1 MTTRILRLLLLA
13 ALAWPTWLSSAAQE
27 MVRVE
32 KKQLKHELIDSRH
45 AKPSLTNE
53 TRNENEVIP
62 PSGGPQKAPA
72 RTLTEVTVANGTA
85 TSTYVPVN
93 GYYFENTS
101 TMSQV
106 IYKAS
111 ELTNLN
117 GMDGRRIRAITFYLP
132 NGIKFGNPQGSYG
145 RGQLTVRMGSTTSSS
160 FNNYNPSAL
169 TPTNEVSGT
178 VIPVYGETSYT
189 VEFSK
194 PFKYIHG
201 TNLLV
206 ETKVTTAGQYDNND
220 SYFVGKES
228 TNCSFYKVGNY
239 NNTRQS
245 FLPKITFTF
254 EDDITIDTEN
264 LDFGI
269 VPTGDS
275 KNLSFTLTNNNPT
288 AAAISWEFTGI
299 NKDKFSTTSQA
310 TTIAAN
316 GTLTVPVTFAPGNAL
331 GAMNSILKVTVGD
344 TKYRIILRGKG
355 KEDLAFSASQ
365 SMVDVGEVLVNGSGT
380 KTVTITNS
388 GIETITPSIVQ
399 PDDNAFSV
407 TGQSGDLASGAS
419 REYTV
424 TFAPTE
430 VKEYSSSFCVVDDGR
445 NVSINVDVK
454 GEGVNTAS
462 LTGNGLDFGMI
473 AVNGTKVLNA
483 TLTNPNSK
491 QVIAALKANDPFS
504 VANSSVTVDANGTA
518 TVAVTFNPKAAT
530 SYGDYLTVTVDGHEN
545 QISLKGIGNDASTI
559 ATRDESFFDG
569 ITYTWKEGGPDATGV
584 EHTSKL
590 TDIATDPDQM
600 IAMIKKIYTDKTIPG
615 NYKRGFDANGN
626 DEVNNDV
633 FYTGVGTISYNYD
646 DVSKISDLDG
656 YSYVDRYGWNIEGEI
671 ETPTYYDL
679 SSTYR
684 EYYTHMNT
692 TQYKPNQEG
701 LTLLLVEL
709 NDDYDYNDIIE
720 EIDGSLYYK
729 GFGDTNYDRLRGQF
743 ENTIKSIRVIAQ
755 SKRTGEGLEAGTLFK
770 LDCDKMNKFYLL
782 AKGQVR
788 LLHNSYIHFNNDF
801 SIPPSFF
808 IERTREYYLFDYSDS
823 YTSYGFVDENVGGL
837 FYHMFEQFSPVDP
850 DATSGKAD
858 IYQDLVNM
866 QTFGVEHD
874 CLSIPNLGHQ
884 FMMYGD
890 DSEAK
895 DCQDVRDMMFFV
907 PDYRMMKDNDRDY
920 AVYQQYL
927 NYNKAH
933 QPQMGLYVIRQ
944 DPVTETT
951 EFQENDEYYHL
962 TLTWDSNLDEFLP
975 SDQQEYQL
983 YEVVVDEATGAQRY
997 EPVYYT
1003 TVVNNEVVYADAN
1016 GNPLAE
1022 GADPVAVTLT
1032 VDPSNNKKTYA
1043 DVYVQR
1049 EESGKV
1055 VTYAVRGQDKDHF
1068 LSLQMSNQQSYLIRG
1083 KNPAEMAM
1091 LMDMTHYSRF
1101 NPITMENAYSNAM
1114 MVSPQS
1120 GGVRKEYI
1128 EQGTEFNFYRT
1139 TGAIGEE
1146 PVKIATA
1153 TVLSK
1158 VETED
1163 RKGGDIKIQM
1173 IESTQA
1179 SESQFPYG
1187 QTSGMG
1193 EGKHAGYHDNANIAN
1208 PTYSYIKVGNV
1219 DYVTFN
1225 KFMLYDN
1232 FVEKVKDDNSHP
1244 SQYFYYMTFNTE
1256 QPFTGSDGNPTTE
1269 ATSNR
1274 FRVPVYKT
1282 ESKINNVFTQNQVDE
1297 DTEGTLSLEDLAFS
1311 TKLQYSS
1318 KSEIYRY
1325 DAYRWLANENR
1336 FIINE
1341 VYGGDDEQD
1350 LPPTGIAGNQSSTY
1364 SISMNDIGTEDY
1376 YVGAQVTVPEND
1388 YNKWADFVDYIPNK
1402 ESSPVAAYTYAP
1414 VVETFSGSLTR
1425 DDYNTYGGALRTTAA
1440 GKLKVSVVEPDVEN
1454 PLMSTWNWEDNE
1466 GNKYAYYNLNLNI
1479 DQKDFPDDYD
1489 IYKIRAWRM
1498 VNENQLGE
1506 EYSEMNYRK
1515 AAKVKFEEITYP
1527 ECDKSDSYKYQLGS
1541 GNDSKEVEH
1550 SNGTKTT
1557 ISFKTGTFGAR
1568 KLRENENETG
1578 VIEDLEIN
1586 YLVRVYFTKNTNLQQ
1601 TQQDAPRVRVL
1612 PEQVPVADNG
1622 YYFVDAKVQYTAKA
1636 GNVITGIESVQARD
1650 VVGVKYYNVAGIE
1663 SDRPFKGVNIVV
1675 TRYSDGSMS
1684 TTKIVK

>member
-85 TSTYVPVN
+85 TSTNVPVRGN
-93 GYYFENTS
+93 YYSVTG
-101 TMSQV
+101 
-106 IYKAS
+106 YKAQMIYPS
-111 ELTNLN
+111 SMLTELK
-117 GMDGRRIRAITFYLP
+117 GKRIRSITFHAP
-132 NGIKFGNPQGSYG
+132 NGIKFGNPDGNYNTG
-145 RGQLTVRMGSTTSSS
+145 RLKVSMVNTTTTSFS
-160 FNNYNPSAL
+160 NQQRPITLPEAGVVTAL
-169 TPTNEVSGT
+169 
-178 VIPVYGETSYT
+178 VIPEYNSTILKVNFNSTLKYT
-189 VEFSK
+189 GGNILVDV
-194 PFKYIHG
+194 
-201 TNLLV
+201 LV
-206 ETKVTTAGQYDNND
+206 ETRGTGGNTTFYGQSN
-220 SYFVGKES
+220 
-228 TNCSFYKVGNY
+228 
-239 NNTRQS
+239 NNTYRS
-245 FLPKITFTF
+245 LYSSSSTSYGTSERFLPKATFEI
-254 EDDITIDTEN
+254 EDDISIDTEN

-269 VPTGDS
+269 VATGDS

-331 GAMNSILKVTVGD
+331 GAMNSILKVTVGN

-462 LTGNGLDFGMI
+462 LT
-473 AVNGTKVLNA
+473 
-483 TLTNPNSK
+483 
-491 QVIAALKANDPFS
+491 QVVAALKTNAPFS
-504 VANSSVTVDANGTA
+504 VANSSVTIDANGTA
-518 TVAVTFNPKAAT
+518 TVAVTFKPTAAT

-823 YTSYGFVDENVGGL
+823 YASYGFVDENVGGL

-1022 GADPVAVTLT
+1022 GAEPVAVTLT

-1091 LMDMTHYSRF
+1091 LMDKTHYSRF

-1139 TGAIGEE
+1139 TGTIGEE

-1225 KFMLYDN
+1225 NFMLYDN

-1341 VYGGDDEQD
+1341 VYGNDDEQD

-1568 KLRENENETG
+1568 KLREKENETG

-1601 TQQDAPRVRVL
+1601 TQQGAPRVRVL

-1636 GNVITGIESVQARD
+1636 GNVITGIESVQARQ
-1650 VVGVKYYNVAGIE
+1650 VAGVKYYNVAGVE